1 MTLAWKSSL
10 PAGQK
15 MVLLALCDNANDQ
28 GECYPSV
35 TMLAAKC
42 SMGARTVQ
50 QHISDMEASQIVTRE
65 MRTGRSTVYHI
76 NPRKFCTPADFAPPQ
91 NLHPTPA
98 ESAPPPPQ
106 ISHPTPADFA
116 PITINEPSIESSG
129 NRQKAASKSRPGLG
143 VPDLVALGVEQQ
155 VAEDWMSIRKGKKLP
170 LTRTALD
177 QTIAEVEKA
186 GMTLPAALVL
196 CCGRGWAGFNAD
208 WLTPRSATPP
218 RASPGYQTA
227 NDKAKDWADRLTG
240 KNRIHEPDNRTI
252 IDLNDAPA
260 HELG

>member
-1 MTLAWKSSL
+1 MTLAWKSGL
-10 PAGQK
+10 PSGPK

-28 GECYPSV
+28 GECYPSIS
-35 TMLAAKC
+35 MLSQKC
-42 SMGARTVQ
+42 SISERSVQ
-50 QHISDMEASQIVTRE
+50 QHIHDLESASIVSRE
-65 MRTGRSTVYHI
+65 MRNGRSTLYRVHADYF
-76 NPRKFCTPADFAPPQ
+76 NTPAESAPRKIRTPQ

-98 ESAPPPPQ
+98 TA
-106 ISHPTPADFA
+106 A
-116 PITINEPSIESSG
+116 PITIKEPSIESSG

-186 GMTLPAALVL
+186 GMTLPAALAL

-208 WLTPRSATPP
+208 WLTPRSAPPP

-240 KNRIHEPDNRTI
+240 KNRSHEPDNRTI

-260 HELG
+260 RELG